1 VLFCGD
7 TLFSLGCG
15 RVLEGTFEQMWDSL
29 LKLRTL
35 PDDTLIYCGHEYTQS
50 NARFATT
57 IDPANAALAARA
69 AEVDRLRQAGSP
81 TIPAR
86 LGDEKA
92 TNPFLRA
99 DDPTIAQ
106 AVGLLGARP
115 ADVFTMVRR
124 AKDNF

>member
-1 VLFCGD
+1 
-7 TLFSLGCG
+7 
-15 RVLEGTFEQMWDSL
+15 MWDSL

-35 PDDTLIYCGHEYTQS
+35 PDETLVYCGHEYTQS

-69 AEVDRLRQAGSP
+69 DEVDRLRQAGRP

-106 AVGLLGARP
+106 AVGLVGARP
-115 ADVFTMVRR
+115 VDVFTMVRR